1 MSAGA
6 PAGRIGVFLGREN
19 QTAACS
25 PSAHLPLS
33 RVGCVTDTSQR
44 LLDAAVEALRIRGI
58 AGTSGRVIA
67 ALAGVNQ
74 ALIFYHF
81 GSVDGL
87 LDAACRAATE
97 QQIGRY
103 RARLAEV
110 SSLRELLEVGCELHA
125 RERQAG
131 NVTMLAQLLAGAQ
144 QDAKL
149 AATCKEALSLWTTEI
164 GAVLGRLLADSP
176 VAEIAD
182 IPGLARA
189 VAAAFIGI
197 ELYDGVDPDGAAAA
211 LSALQQL
218 VVLAEAAD
226 DLGPVVSRALRA
238 RLRRAGQP
246 RNREGARIAADR
258 PDRARPGR

>member
-1 MSAGA
+1 M
-6 PAGRIGVFLGREN
+6 PE
-19 QTAACS
+19 
-25 PSAHLPLS
+25 
-33 RVGCVTDTSQR
+33 
-44 LLDAAVEALRIRGI
+44 
-58 AGTSGRVIA
+58 
-67 ALAGVNQ
+67 
-74 ALIFYHF
+74 
-81 GSVDGL
+81 
-87 LDAACRAATE
+87 
-97 QQIGRY
+97 
-103 RARLAEV
+103 RLATPC
-110 SSLRELLEVGCELHA
+110 G
-125 RERQAG
+125 
-131 NVTMLAQLLAGAQ
+131 
-144 QDAKL
+144 K
-149 AATCKEALSLWTTEI
+149 
-164 GAVLGRLLADSP
+164 RLLADSP